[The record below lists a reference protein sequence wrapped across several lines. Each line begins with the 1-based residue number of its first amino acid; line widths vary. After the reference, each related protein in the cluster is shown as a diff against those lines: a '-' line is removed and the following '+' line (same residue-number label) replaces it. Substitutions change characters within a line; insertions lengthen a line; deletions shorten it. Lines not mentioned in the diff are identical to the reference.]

1 MQPLTI
7 DQWDNSLQHV
17 IDDMQ
22 GDPINIQR
30 LMANHPELLRA
41 WWPFRMYTVKGG
53 DLDQRD
59 CELVILRVAV
69 LTETW
74 YEWAAHVDRG
84 LVAGLSRVEIDRVVA
99 GPASHDWD
107 ERDRLI
113 LLAVDELFH
122 RRQISPDT
130 LKKLGAYLTER
141 RILDIVSL
149 QGVYISL
156 ACMIKTWNV
165 DIEDKLRNRL
175 PEDVTEDA
183 FRESLTAN
191 SD

>member
-1 MQPLTI
+1 MKPIAI
-7 DQWDNSLQHV
+7 DQWDKSLQHV
-17 IDDMQ
+17 VDDMQ
-22 GDPINIQR
+22 GDPINIHR
-30 LMANHPELLRA
+30 LMANHPDLLRA

-69 LTETW
+69 LCETW

-84 LVAGLSRVEIDRVVA
+84 LVAGLSRVEIDRVVE
-99 GPASHDWD
+99 GPSARDWD

-113 LLAVDELFH
+113 LLGVDELYRN
-122 RRQISPDT
+122 RRISPET
-130 LKKLGAYLTER
+130 LENLGAYLTNR
-141 RILDIVSL
+141 RILDIVSIH
-149 QGVYISL
+149 GVYTSL
-156 ACMIKTWNV
+156 ACMLRTWDV

-183 FRESLTAN
+183 FRELLAAN
-191 SD
+191 RD

>member
-1 MQPLTI
+1 MKPLAI
-7 DQWDNSLQHV
+7 DHWDKSLQHV

-22 GDPINIQR
+22 GDPINIHR
-30 LMANHPELLRA
+30 LMANHPDLLRA
-41 WWPFRMYTVKGG
+41 WWPYRMYTVKGG

-84 LVAGLSRVEIDRVVA
+84 LVAGLSRVEIERVLT
-99 GPASHDWD
+99 GPASRDWD

-113 LLAVDELFH
+113 LLAVDELYSQ
-122 RRQISPDT
+122 RKLSAET
-130 LKKLGAYLTER
+130 LEQLATYLTEK

-149 QGVYISL
+149 QGVYVSL
-156 ACMIKTWNV
+156 ACMLRTWNV
-165 DIEDKLRNRL
+165 EIEDNLQHRL
-175 PEDVTEDA
+175 PNDVTEDA
-183 FRESLTAN
+183 FRESLATN
-191 SD
+191 RD